1 MNLAGS
7 IYQIGFGNET
17 PEETA
22 TEPTEEEREE
32 MNRRQMKM
40 RERAIVRDLFA
51 LKGAHLLQQIAGI
64 NKKIKE
70 LQAEGRIDE
79 AIEQMKEQ
87 KRLNEIKLALSKE
100 LGERII
106 LKM

>member
-1 MNLAGS
+1 
-7 IYQIGFGNET
+7 
-17 PEETA
+17 
-22 TEPTEEEREE
+22 
-32 MNRRQMKM
+32 
-40 RERAIVRDLFA
+40 
-51 LKGAHLLQQIAGI
+51 LLQQIAGI